1 MSILTI
7 IFLVSGGI
15 VPEQTVKTNLVN
27 AYYRYLRTTGDDVV
41 YYVNGNVVMNATKSY
56 DTKRILDAINST
68 RLLSHSDGCV
78 EWNLQRL
85 DHVRNAKIYLVTDQ
99 SPCVPQRYVGGRGNV
114 VTSIG
119 MGPNISPVYL
129 QQSCG
134 PCSPFLGCVKGWN
147 WFTI

>member
-27 AYYRYLRTTGDDVV
+27 AYYRYLRNTGDDVV
-41 YYVNGNVVMNATKSY
+41 YYVNGNVVLNATKSY
-56 DTKRILDAINST
+56 DTKHILDAINST
-68 RLLSHSDGCV
+68 HIPQRSNGCV
-78 EWNLQRL
+78 DWNMHRL
-85 DHVRNAKIYLVTDQ
+85 SHVRNAKIYLVTDQ
-99 SPCVPQRYVGGRGNV
+99 SPCVPQRYVAGNT

-119 MGPNISPVYL
+119 MGQSILPVYL